1 MQTKMLVI
9 VAGAALGLSAN
20 AFAQNSNLDQSRA
33 YNAELIAD
41 ASTRASLLAGGPAGN
56 ATYAG
61 TFGIG
66 DSTGANRLN
75 IGGTTWLRYN
85 VSLRDSD
92 SVGDV
97 DDTTIGFNNPTNRV
111 RFWGNVW
118 DKDLTFKIQG
128 NFGGEF
134 SDSGIFGLEDAY
146 AMYTWDNGF
155 AVKWGQ
161 FRGPLTREYS
171 VEDEFQLAADRSVV
185 GRLFSPGY
193 TQGVQFSWQ
202 SDAFRFVGGFTDG
215 VNTGNTDFNSFGEA
229 DIALN
234 ARFDWKVMGGSW
246 ERFNDFTSFR
256 SATDNG
262 LLIGAGVWW
271 QTSGETGGTGGNDV
285 DSFLYTVDASWEG
298 PGYNVSVAGYGA
310 HISPEMGSDLD
321 NFGLVVQGGIFV
333 TEQIELYGRYSLI
346 AFDDDAGADP
356 ATLHFAEL
364 GMNYYISKE
373 SHAAKFTAQIGY
385 AFNDTTA
392 LFGTGGLLGG
402 NTRNG
407 FLGDS
412 EDGEVTVTGQMQ
424 VCW

>member
-9 VAGAALGLSAN
+9 VAGAALGLSAS
-20 AFAQNSNLDQSRA
+20 AFAQNANLDQSRA
-33 YNAELIAD
+33 YNAELVAD
-41 ASTRASLLAGGPAGN
+41 AGTRASLLAGGAAGN
-56 ATYAG
+56 STYAG

-85 VSLRDSD
+85 VSMRDD
-92 SVGDV
+92 VSVGDV
-97 DDTTIGFNNPTNRV
+97 DDLTLGFNNPTNRI

-118 DKDLTFKIQG
+118 DKNLTFKVQG

-146 AMYTWDNGF
+146 GMYSWDSGF
-155 AVKWGQ
+155 AIKWGQ
-161 FRGPLTREYS
+161 FRMPLMREFS
-171 VEDEFQLAADRSVV
+171 VEDEFQLAADRSLVTRV
-185 GRLFSPGY
+185 FSPGY

-202 SDAFRFVGGFTDG
+202 SDDFRFVGGFTDG
-215 VNTGNTDFNSFGEA
+215 LNTGNTDFNSAAEA
-229 DIALN
+229 DLALN

-246 ERFNDFTSFR
+246 ERFNDITSFR
-256 SATDNG
+256 SATDNA
-262 LLIGAGVWW
+262 LLVGGGFEW
-271 QTSGETGGTGGNDV
+271 QTSGETGGTGGSDV
-285 DSFLYTVDASWEG
+285 DSILYTIDASWEG
-298 PGYNVSVAGYGA
+298 PGYNVMAAGYGA
-310 HISPEMGSDLD
+310 HLDPAGGTDLD
-321 NFGLVVQGGIFV
+321 NFGGIVQGGIFV
-333 TEQIELYGRYSLI
+333 TEQIELFGRYSVI
-346 AFDDDAGADP
+346 SFDDDAGADP
-356 ATLHFAEL
+356 ATLHFAEA

-373 SHAAKFTAQIGY
+373 SHAAKFTVQAGY

-412 EDGEVTVTGQMQ
+412 EDGEISIMAQMQ
-424 VCW
+424 LVW

>member
-9 VAGAALGLSAN
+9 VAGAALGLSAS
-20 AFAQNSNLDQSRA
+20 AFAQNANLDQSRA
-33 YNAELIAD
+33 YNAELMAD
-41 ASTRASLLAGGPAGN
+41 AGTRASLLAGGPAGN

-66 DSTGANRLN
+66 DTTGANRLN

-85 VSLRDSD
+85 ASFRDSD

-97 DDTTIGFNNPTNRV
+97 DDTTIGFNNPTNRL

-118 DKDLTFKIQG
+118 DKALTFKISG

-146 AMYTWDNGF
+146 GMYSWDNGMSL
-155 AVKWGQ
+155 KWGQ
-161 FRGPLTREYS
+161 YRMPLAREFS
-171 VEDEFQLAADRSVV
+171 VEDEFQLAADRSIVSRV
-185 GRLFSPGY
+185 FSPGY
-193 TQGVQFSWQ
+193 TQGIQFGFQ
-202 SDAFRFVGGFTDG
+202 GEAFRFTGGFTDG
-215 VNTGNTDFNSFGEA
+215 LNTANTDFNSAAEA

-246 ERFNDFTSFR
+246 ERFNDFTSWR
-256 SATDNG
+256 SASDNA
-262 LLIGAGVWW
+262 LLVGAGVEW
-271 QTSGETGGTGGNDV
+271 QTSGETGGTGGADV
-285 DSFLYTVDASWEG
+285 DSFLYTIDAGWEG
-298 PGYNVSVAGYGA
+298 PGYNIFVAGYGA
-310 HISPEMGSDLD
+310 HLSPDSGSDLD
-321 NFGLVVQGGIFV
+321 NFGGTVQGGIFV
-333 TEQIELYGRYSLI
+333 TEQIELFARYNII

-356 ATLHFAEL
+356 ATLHFLEG

-373 SHAAKFTAQIGY
+373 SHAAKFTAQVGY
-385 AFNDTTA
+385 AFNDTSA
-392 LFGTGGLLGG
+392 LFGAGGLISG

-412 EDGEVTVTGQMQ
+412 EDGEFNLMAQMQ
-424 VCW
+424 Q